1 MKASTA
7 TYKRMPIYL
16 KALYIMRDADEKY
29 ISSVGL
35 AEAVSENPSVIK
47 KDLSFAL
54 KSSGKPKVGYEIVN
68 VINDIEEFLGYNRLK
83 NAILVGV
90 GKLGQA
96 LMGYSGFAKYG
107 LNIIAGFDV
116 DKKII
121 GKKIAGKIIYP
132 LEYLE
137 EYLQESNIKIS
148 VLTTPQESAQSVAD
162 ILVNNGI
169 VGIWNFSTA
178 HLNLPETVAVK
189 NEDMGASLAILSKK
203 IEENLKK

>member
-16 KALYIMRDADEKY
+16 KALYTMRDAGDKN

-35 AEAVSENPSVIK
+35 AEAVYENPSVVK

-54 KSSGKPKVGYEIVN
+54 KRSGKPKVGYEIAA

-96 LMGYSGFAKYG
+96 LMGYGGFAKYG

-121 GKKIAGKIIYP
+121 GKQIAGKMVYP
-132 LEYLE
+132 IDYLE
-137 EYLQESNIKIS
+137 KYLEESNIKIG
-148 VLTTPQESAQSVAD
+148 VLTTPQDSAQSVAN
-162 ILVNNGI
+162 ILVDNGI